1 MAQNL
6 LGSRLSLPKH
16 AEILHVISIEQ
27 LPEDERSCWI
37 STTRSLRWAIWEVA
51 RRWANDTSITVNLTV
66 KSSSPHPNKSRMA
79 ADAATCVYRCFAL
92 SRRTRRLPSLLSDTT
107 LRCDA
112 TAALQRA
119 EDSYET
125 VYYGRIFPSSIKAKL
140 RWTAMVSTSDD
151 KKESG

>member
-1 MAQNL
+1 MGD
-6 LGSRLSLPKH
+6 LGSRKAMGKRYFYHCQSHCQIFITP
-16 AEILHVISIEQ
+16 SEQ
-27 LPEDERSCWI
+27 VEDG
-37 STTRSLRWAIWEVA
+37 
-51 RRWANDTSITVNLTV
+51 RRRCNMRVPLFRAL
-66 KSSSPHPNKSRMA
+66 KAYA
-79 ADAATCVYRCFAL
+79 AA
-92 SRRTRRLPSLLSDTT
+92 SLLSDTT